1 MVKIESRNL
10 EKAWKEYTLTNDHGM
25 QVNVLNFG
33 GIITKML
40 VPDKADNLEN
50 VVLGYADYKEYQSNP
65 NYFGAIIGPVAGRI
79 ANSQFALDGL
89 EYKLENNEGAHHLHG
104 GSTGFHQVIWDVES
118 FEKSDAVGLV
128 LSYTR
133 ADGEGGYPGNVDIQV
148 TYTLHQN
155 NQFEISYT
163 ASTDKTT
170 PLTLT
175 NHSYFNLS
183 GNLRNT
189 LHEQHVSIDSD
200 HVVELDEKLIPTG
213 ELLSVE
219 GTTFDF
225 RESRALQDGFNGDT
239 EQNRVAG
246 QGIDHYF
253 IFNGSN
259 EAAKA
264 TIADPV
270 SGRKMTVQT
279 DQPGMVMYTSNNL
292 PEGLKLQ
299 EGTSRQYLG
308 VCFETQTS
316 PASLHHEGFPGVVLN
331 PGKVYQTRTLFDF
344 GVL

>member
-1 MVKIESRNL
+1 MKIEVRDL
-10 EKAWKEYTLTNDHGM
+10 EKSWKEYTLTNDHGM

-40 VPDKADNLEN
+40 IPDKAGNLEN
-50 VVLGYADYKEYQSNP
+50 VVLGYADYTEYQTNP

-79 ANSQFALDGL
+79 ANSHFTLDGQ

-104 GSTGFHQVIWDVES
+104 GSTGFHQVIWDVDS
-118 FEKSDAVGLV
+118 FEKADAVGLV

-133 ADGEGGYPGNVDIQV
+133 ADEEGGYPGKVDVQV
-148 TYTLHQN
+148 TYTLHQT

-189 LHEQHVSIDSD
+189 LHEQQVSIDSD

-225 RESRALQDGFNGDT
+225 RKARALQDGFNGDT

-246 QGIDHYF
+246 KGIDHYF
-253 IFNGSN
+253 IFNEN
-259 EAAKA
+259 NKETKA
-264 TIADPV
+264 TAADPV
-270 SGRKMTVQT
+270 SGRKMTIQT

-292 PEGLKLQ
+292 PEGLQLQ

-308 VCFETQTS
+308 VCFETQAS
-316 PASLHHEGFPGVVLN
+316 PASLHHKGFPGVVLK
-331 PGKVYQTRTLFDF
+331 PGEVYQTRTLFDF